1 MKEFLFGVLFAMV
14 VFLILTETVGIGIK
28 SKSPI
33 TPEITIV
40 TKNGHSDTTYFY
52 KEKR

>member
-1 MKEFLFGVLFAMV
+1 MKEFLFGVLAAMV
-14 VFLILTETVGIGIK
+14 AFLLLTEFVGIAIK
-28 SKSPI
+28 SKSAI
-33 TPEITIV
+33 KPEITVV